1 LIFLP
6 AYENQNQGNIMSK
19 DANRAFFGHPIG
31 LSTLFASEMWER
43 FSYYGM
49 RALLVLFL
57 TATFASGGF
66 EMAELDAFTI
76 YGIFTGLVYVTPI
89 IGGMLADK
97 VLGQRKSI
105 YIGGLTMATGQFLLS
120 ASAWLHGSDV
130 SMELR
135 QTIFY
140 AGLGIL
146 ISGNGFFKPNI
157 STMVGEL
164 YDNNDP
170 RKDGGFTIFYMGIN
184 IGAFLSPLVAGK
196 LGEQVAWQYGFLA
209 AGLGM
214 VLGTVWFF
222 VRSHT
227 LGHIGMPPKVKTESV
242 RLAIKDWFSI
252 LIYWLGVVGFIF
264 AVILG
269 WGAIP
274 SIVSQVIIYV
284 MAIGGVLVLAS
295 SIFRGTSGKTE
306 WSRVGVI
313 LVLAVFN
320 IFFWSG
326 FEQAGTTFNIFARD
340 NTNRMIGSWEIPAT
354 WFQSI
359 NAFYIV
365 AFAPIFS
372 VLWVKLDKFKLNPN
386 TPMKFA
392 WGMTM
397 LAFGFVV
404 MAFAY
409 TRSTGG
415 DEIRLVSPLWL
426 AMVYMLH
433 TFGELCLSPIG
444 LSMVTKL
451 SPPKLVST
459 MMGIW
464 MGSFAAGNFVASQM
478 KAISLKLEATFGME
492 IQVFWM
498 IAIQSGIIA
507 LMLLILS
514 PWLKR
519 MMHGIK

>member
-1 LIFLP
+1 M
-6 AYENQNQGNIMSK
+6 NTNK
-19 DANRAFFGHPIG
+19 DKAFFGHPIG

-66 EMAELDAFTI
+66 EMAELEAFTI

-89 IGGMLADK
+89 IGGILADK
-97 VLGQRKSI
+97 VLGQRKTI
-105 YIGGLTMATGQFLLS
+105 YIGGMTMAIGQFLLS
-120 ASAWLHGSDV
+120 ASAWLHESGAD
-130 SMELR
+130 MDFR
-135 QTIFY
+135 QTIFF

-146 ISGNGFFKPNI
+146 ILGNGFFKPNI

-184 IGAFLSPLVAGK
+184 IGAFFSPLVAGK

-209 AGLGM
+209 AGVGM
-214 VLGTVWFF
+214 LIGTTWFLL
-222 VRSHT
+222 RSHT
-227 LGHIGMPPKVKTESV
+227 LGPIGMPPKVKLERV
-242 RLAIKDWFSI
+242 RLAIKDWFDV
-252 LIYWLGVVGFIF
+252 LLYVLGITAFIF
-264 AVILG
+264 GIILG
-269 WGAIP
+269 WSVIP
-274 SIVSQVIIYV
+274 SGISTAIIYV
-284 MAIGGVLVLAS
+284 VGIGGVIYLIT
-295 SIFRGTSGKTE
+295 SIIKGTSGKTE

-326 FEQAGTTFNIFARD
+326 FEQAGTTFNVFARD
-340 NTNRMIGSWEIPAT
+340 NTMRMIGNWEIPAS

-365 AFAPIFS
+365 AFAPLFS
-372 VLWVKLDKFKLNPN
+372 ILWVKLDKVGLNPN

-392 WGMTM
+392 WGMSL
-397 LAFGFVV
+397 LALGFVV
-404 MAFAY
+404 MAIAY
-409 TRSTGG
+409 SKSTSGG
-415 DEIRLVSPLWL
+415 QLFLISPLWL
-426 AMVYMLH
+426 ALVYLLH

-451 SPPKLVST
+451 SPPRLVST
-459 MMGIW
+459 MMGVW

-478 KAISLKLEATFGME
+478 KAISLRLADTLGTEV
-492 IQVFWM
+492 QVFWL

-507 LMLLILS
+507 LILIILS

>member
-1 LIFLP
+1 
-6 AYENQNQGNIMSK
+6 MSGDSTK
-19 DANRAFFGHPIG
+19 TFFGHPIG

-66 EMAELDAFTI
+66 EMGELDAFTI
-76 YGIFTGLVYVTPI
+76 YGIFTGMVYVTPI

-105 YIGGLTMATGQFLLS
+105 YIGGLTMAIGQFLL
-120 ASAWLHGSDV
+120 ATGAWLGGTDASI
-130 SMELR
+130 ELR

-184 IGAFLSPLVAGK
+184 IGAFFSPMVAGS

-209 AGLGM
+209 AGIGM
-214 VLGTVWFF
+214 VLGTIWFF

-227 LGHIGMPPKVKTESV
+227 LGNIGMPPKVKAERN

-252 LIYWLGVVGFIF
+252 LAYVVSVVAGIF

-269 WGAIP
+269 WGAMP
-274 SIVSQVIIYV
+274 SIVSTIIIYV
-284 MAIGGVLVLAS
+284 LAIGGILFLAN
-295 SIFRGTSGKTE
+295 SIFRGTNGKTE

-340 NTNRMIGSWEIPAT
+340 NTNRMLGSWEIPASV
-354 WFQSI
+354 FQGI

-365 AFAPIFS
+365 AFAPLFS
-372 VLWVKLDKFKLNPN
+372 ILWVKLDKKKLNPS
-386 TPMKFA
+386 TPLKFA
-392 WGMTM
+392 WGMAL
-397 LAFGFVV
+397 LALGFVV
-404 MAFAY
+404 MAIAY

-415 DEIRLVSPLWL
+415 EQIRLVSPLWL
-426 AMVYMLH
+426 AVVYMMH

-464 MGSFAAGNFVASQM
+464 MGSWAAGNFVASQM
-478 KAISLKLEATFGME
+478 KAISIKLESVIGQE
-492 IQVFWM
+492 IQVFWL
-498 IAIQSGIIA
+498 IAVQSAIIA
-507 LMLLILS
+507 AILVALS

>member
-1 LIFLP
+1 
-6 AYENQNQGNIMSK
+6 MSIDK
-19 DANRAFFGHPIG
+19 NKSFFGHPVA

-57 TATFASGGF
+57 TSTFASGGF

-89 IGGMLADK
+89 LGGILADK
-97 VLGQRKSI
+97 VLGQRKAI
-105 YIGGLTMATGQFLLS
+105 YIGGVAMAIGQFLL
-120 ASAWLHGSDV
+120 ALSAWLHGSDAD
-130 SMELR
+130 MEIR
-135 QTIFY
+135 QTLFY

-146 ISGNGFFKPNI
+146 ILGNGFFKPNI

-209 AGLGM
+209 AGIGM
-214 VLGTVWFF
+214 LIGSIWFLI
-222 VRSHT
+222 RSHT
-227 LGHIGMPPKVKTESV
+227 LGKIGMPPKVKSERV
-242 RLAIKDWFSI
+242 RLIIKDWLSI
-252 LIYWLGVVGFIF
+252 LLYVLGIVGLIF
-264 AVILG
+264 GIIIG
-269 WGAIP
+269 WGTVP
-274 SIVSQVIIYV
+274 SVVSTTIIYV
-284 MAIGGVLVLAS
+284 IAIGGTLYLFTN
-295 SIFRGTSGKTE
+295 IFRGTSGKTE

-313 LVLAVFN
+313 FVLAVFN

-340 NTNRMIGSWEIPAT
+340 NTQRMIGNWEIPAT
-354 WFQSI
+354 WFQSV
-359 NAFYIV
+359 NAIYIV
-365 AFAPIFS
+365 IFAPIFS
-372 VLWVKLDKFKLNPN
+372 ILWIKLSKRKLNPN

-392 WGMTM
+392 WGMVF
-397 LAFGFVV
+397 LALGFVI
-404 MAFAY
+404 MAIGY
-409 TRSTGG
+409 SKSTSG
-415 DEIRLVSPLWL
+415 DQVLLISPLWL
-426 AMVYMLH
+426 CAVFLLH

-459 MMGIW
+459 MMGVW

-478 KAISLKLEATFGME
+478 KSISMNLEKVIGTE
-492 IQVFWM
+492 IQVFWL
-498 IAIQSGIIA
+498 IAIQSAIIA
-507 LMLLILS
+507 VILVILS

>member
-1 LIFLP
+1 
-6 AYENQNQGNIMSK
+6 MSRDSNK
-19 DANRAFFGHPIG
+19 AFFGHPIG

-97 VLGQRKSI
+97 FLGQRKSI
-105 YIGGLTMATGQFLLS
+105 YIGGLTMAIGQFLL
-120 ASAWLHGSDV
+120 ASGAWLHGADV
-130 SMELR
+130 STEFR

-184 IGAFLSPLVAGK
+184 IGAFFSPIVAGT

-209 AGLGM
+209 AGIGM
-214 VLGTVWFF
+214 LLGTIWFF

-227 LGHIGMPPKVKTESV
+227 LGHIGMPPKVKAERV
-242 RLAIKDWFSI
+242 RLAVKDWFSI
-252 LIYWLGVVGFIF
+252 LLYVVGVVGLIF

-269 WGAIP
+269 WGAMP
-274 SIVSQVIIYV
+274 SIVSTIIIWAL
-284 MAIGGVLVLAS
+284 AIGGILVLAT

-313 LVLAVFN
+313 LILAVFN

-340 NTNRMIGSWEIPAT
+340 NTQRMFMNWEIPASA
-354 WFQSI
+354 FQGI

-365 AFAPIFS
+365 VFAPLFS
-372 VLWVKLDKFKLNPN
+372 MLWVKLDKMKLNPS
-386 TPMKFA
+386 TPLKFA
-392 WGMTM
+392 WGMAL
-397 LAFGFVV
+397 LAFGFVI

-415 DEIRLVSPLWL
+415 ESIRLVSPLWL

-478 KAISLKLEATFGME
+478 KAISIKLQDALNTE
-492 IQVFWM
+492 IQVFWL
-498 IAIQSGIIA
+498 IAVQSAIIA
-507 LMLLILS
+507 AILLVLS

>member
-1 LIFLP
+1 
-6 AYENQNQGNIMSK
+6 MSK
-19 DANRAFFGHPIG
+19 DKNTAFFGHPLG

-105 YIGGLTMATGQFLLS
+105 YIGGLMMATGQFLL
-120 ASAWLHGSDV
+120 ATSAWLHNSGAE
-130 SMELR
+130 MEFR
-135 QTIFY
+135 QTIFF

-146 ISGNGFFKPNI
+146 IAGNGFFKPNI

-184 IGAFLSPLVAGK
+184 LGAMLSPLVAGK
-196 LGEQVAWQYGFLA
+196 LGEQVAWQYGFLS
-209 AGLGM
+209 AGIGM
-214 VLGTVWFF
+214 LIGTTWFF

-227 LGHIGMPPKVKTESV
+227 LGHIGMPPAVKHERV
-242 RLAIKDWFSI
+242 RLAVKDWISI
-252 LIYWLGVVGFIF
+252 LVYVVSLVALIF
-264 AVILG
+264 AIIIG
-269 WGAIP
+269 WGAMP
-274 SIVSQVIIYV
+274 SVLSTTLIYV
-284 MAIGGVLVLAS
+284 LAIGGTLYLVF
-295 SIFRGTSGKTE
+295 SIFRGTTGKTE

-340 NTNRMIGSWEIPAT
+340 NTNRMIGNWEIPAT

-365 AFAPIFS
+365 VFAPLFS
-372 VLWVKLDKFKLNPN
+372 ILWLKLDKKGLNPN

-392 WGMTM
+392 WGMAL
-397 LAFGFVV
+397 LAAGFVV
-404 MAFAY
+404 MAIAY
-409 TRSTGG
+409 SASTSGA
-415 DEIRLVSPLWL
+415 EIKLMSPMWL

-459 MMGIW
+459 MMGVW

-478 KAISLKLEATFGME
+478 KAISIKLESAIGTE

-498 IAIQSGIIA
+498 IAIQSAIIA
-507 LMLLILS
+507 VILVILS

>member
-1 LIFLP
+1 MISP
-6 AYENQNQGNIMSK
+6 DK
-19 DANRAFFGHPIG
+19 NRAFFGHPIG

-49 RALLVLFL
+49 RALFVLFL

-66 EMAELDAFTI
+66 EMAELEAFTI

-89 IGGMLADK
+89 IGGVLADK
-97 VLGQRKSI
+97 LLGQRKTI
-105 YIGGLTMATGQFLLS
+105 YIGGLTMAAGQFLLA
-120 ASAWLHGSDV
+120 ASAWLHESGAD
-130 SMELR
+130 MDFR
-135 QTIFY
+135 QTIFF

-146 ISGNGFFKPNI
+146 ILGNGFFKPNI

-184 IGAFLSPLVAGK
+184 IGAFFSPLVAGK

-209 AGLGM
+209 AAIGM
-214 VLGTVWFF
+214 LIGTTWFL

-227 LGHIGMPPKVKTESV
+227 LGHIGMPPKVKAERV
-242 RLAIKDWFSI
+242 RLALKDWLEI
-252 LIYWLGVVGFIF
+252 LLYVIVVVVLVFGL
-264 AVILG
+264 ILG

-274 SIVSQVIIYV
+274 GGIGTAIIYIVGIGGLIYLIGSIVK
-284 MAIGGVLVLAS
+284 
-295 SIFRGTSGKTE
+295 GTSGKTE

-326 FEQAGTTFNIFARD
+326 FEQAGTTFNVFARD
-340 NTNRMIGSWEIPAT
+340 NTQRLIGTWEIPAS

-359 NAFYIV
+359 NALYIV
-365 AFAPIFS
+365 IFAPIFS
-372 VLWVKLDKFKLNPN
+372 ILWVRLDKIGLNPN

-392 WGMTM
+392 WGMI
-397 LAFGFVV
+397 LLSLGFVA
-404 MAFAY
+404 MAIAY
-409 TRSTGG
+409 SRSDVAGQ
-415 DEIRLVSPLWL
+415 IFLVSPLWL
-426 AMVYMLH
+426 ALVYLLH

-451 SPPKLVST
+451 SPPKLIST
-459 MMGIW
+459 MMGVW

-478 KAISLKLEATFGME
+478 KAISLQMEELIGTE
-492 IQVFWM
+492 IQVFWL
-498 IAIQSGIIA
+498 IAIQS
-507 LMLLILS
+507 
-514 PWLKR
+514 
-519 MMHGIK
+519 

>member
-1 LIFLP
+1 MISP
-6 AYENQNQGNIMSK
+6 EK
-19 DANRAFFGHPIG
+19 NRAFFGHPVG

-89 IGGMLADK
+89 IGGILADK
-97 VLGQRKSI
+97 ILGQRKTI
-105 YIGGLTMATGQFLLS
+105 YIGGLTMAIGQFLLS
-120 ASAWLHGSDV
+120 ASAWLHESGAD
-130 SMELR
+130 MDFR
-135 QTIFY
+135 QTIFF

-146 ISGNGFFKPNI
+146 ILGNGFFKPNI

-184 IGAFLSPLVAGK
+184 IGAFFSPLVAGK

-209 AGLGM
+209 AGIGM
-214 VLGTVWFF
+214 LVGTVWFL

-227 LGHIGMPPKVKTESV
+227 LGNIGMPPKVKAERN
-242 RLAIKDWFSI
+242 RLAIKDWFNI
-252 LIYWLGVVGFIF
+252 LMYVIGIVALIF
-264 AVILG
+264 VIILG
-269 WGAIP
+269 WSVIP
-274 SIVSQVIIYV
+274 SGISTAIIYIV
-284 MAIGGVLVLAS
+284 GIGGLFYLITNIVK
-295 SIFRGTSGKTE
+295 GTSGKTE

-326 FEQAGTTFNIFARD
+326 FEQAGTTFNVFARD
-340 NTNRMIGSWEIPAT
+340 NTQRMIGNWEIPAS

-359 NAFYIV
+359 NALYIV
-365 AFAPIFS
+365 VFAPLFS
-372 VLWVKLDKFKLNPN
+372 ILWVKLDKKGLNPN

-392 WGMTM
+392 WGMTLLALGFVIM
-397 LAFGFVV
+397 ALAFSKSEG
-404 MAFAY
+404 
-409 TRSTGG
+409 SGQLL
-415 DEIRLVSPLWL
+415 LVSPMWL
-426 AMVYMLH
+426 AMVYLLH

-459 MMGIW
+459 MMGVW
-464 MGSFAAGNFVASQM
+464 LGSFAAGNFVASQM
-478 KAISLKLEATFGME
+478 KAISLSLTDSLGAE
-492 IQVFWM
+492 IQVFWL

-507 LMLLILS
+507 LILLILS

>member
-1 LIFLP
+1 
-6 AYENQNQGNIMSK
+6 MSIDK
-19 DANRAFFGHPIG
+19 NNGFFGHPLA

-89 IGGMLADK
+89 LGGILADK
-97 VLGQRKSI
+97 VLGQRKTI
-105 YIGGLTMATGQFLLS
+105 YIGGLTMAIGQFLL
-120 ASAWLHGSDV
+120 AISAWLHGTDTT
-130 SMELR
+130 MEFR
-135 QTIFY
+135 QTLFFG
-140 AGLGIL
+140 GLGVLIL
-146 ISGNGFFKPNI
+146 GNGFFKPNI

-184 IGAFLSPLVAGK
+184 LGAFLSPLVAGK
-196 LGEQVAWQYGFLA
+196 LGEQVAWHYGFLA
-209 AGLGM
+209 AAVGM
-214 VLGTVWFF
+214 LIGTVWFL

-227 LGHIGMPPKVKTESV
+227 LGNIGMPPKVKLKRD
-242 RLAIKDWFSI
+242 RLIGKDWLSI
-252 LIYWLGVVGFIF
+252 LIYVICIVGLVFGI
-264 AVILG
+264 IIG
-269 WGAIP
+269 WGVIP
-274 SIVSQVIIYV
+274 SVVSTTIIYII
-284 MAIGGVLVLAS
+284 AIGGVLFLVS
-295 SIFRGTSGKTE
+295 NIFRGTSGKTE

-340 NTNRMIGSWEIPAT
+340 NTQRMIGNWEIPAT

-359 NAFYIV
+359 NAIYIV
-365 AFAPIFS
+365 IFAPIFS
-372 VLWVKLDKFKLNPN
+372 VLWVKLSKRNLNPN

-392 WGMTM
+392 WGMVL
-397 LAFGFVV
+397 LALGFVI
-404 MAFAY
+404 MAIGY
-409 TRSTGG
+409 SKSTSG
-415 DEIRLVSPLWL
+415 DQILLISPLWL
-426 AMVYMLH
+426 SAVFLLH

-459 MMGIW
+459 MMGVW

-478 KAISLKLEATFGME
+478 KAISLKLESVIGTE
-492 IQVFWM
+492 IQVFWL
-498 IAIQSGIIA
+498 IAIQSAIIA
-507 LMLLILS
+507 VFLVILS

>member
-1 LIFLP
+1 
-6 AYENQNQGNIMSK
+6 MSMNK
-19 DANRAFFGHPIG
+19 DKAFFGHPIG

-49 RALLVLFL
+49 RALLVLYL

-97 VLGQRKSI
+97 FLGQRKSI
-105 YIGGLTMATGQFLLS
+105 YIGGMTMAIGQFLLS
-120 ASAWLHGSDV
+120 ASAWLSESGADI
-130 SMELR
+130 ELR
-135 QTIFY
+135 QTIFF

-146 ISGNGFFKPNI
+146 IAGNGFFKPNI

-184 IGAFLSPLVAGK
+184 IGAFFSPLVAGK
-196 LGEQVAWQYGFLA
+196 LGEQVAWQYGFLS
-209 AGLGM
+209 AGIGM
-214 VLGTVWFF
+214 LIGTTWFLF
-222 VRSHT
+222 RSHT
-227 LGHIGMPPKVKTESV
+227 LGHIGMPPKFKAERV
-242 RLAIKDWFSI
+242 RLAIKDWFNI
-252 LIYWLGVVGFIF
+252 FTYVIGVVAVIF
-264 AVILG
+264 GIILG
-269 WGAIP
+269 WSAIP
-274 SIVSQVIIYV
+274 SNVSTAIIYIL
-284 MAIGGVLVLAS
+284 AIGGALFLIRNITV
-295 SIFRGTSGKTE
+295 GTSGKTE

-313 LVLAVFN
+313 LVLALFN
-320 IFFWSG
+320 IFYWTG

-340 NTNRMIGSWEIPAT
+340 NTQRLIGNWEIPASA
-354 WFQSI
+354 FQGI

-365 AFAPIFS
+365 VFAPLFS
-372 VLWVKLDKFKLNPN
+372 ILWVKLDKKRINPN

-392 WGMTM
+392 WGMIL
-397 LAFGFVV
+397 LALGFVI
-404 MAFAY
+404 MAIAF
-409 TRSTGG
+409 TRSTAG
-415 DEIRLVSPLWL
+415 EQIRLVSPVWL
-426 AMVYMLH
+426 ALVYLMH
-433 TFGELCLSPIG
+433 TWGELCLSPIG

-459 MMGIW
+459 MMGVW

-478 KAISLKLEATFGME
+478 KAISLKLETALGTE
-492 IQVFWM
+492 IQVFWL
-498 IAIQSGIIA
+498 IAVQSAIIA
-507 LMLLILS
+507 VILVILS
-514 PWLKR
+514 PWLKK

>member
-1 LIFLP
+1 
-6 AYENQNQGNIMSK
+6 MSIDK
-19 DANRAFFGHPIG
+19 NNGFFGHPVA

-89 IGGMLADK
+89 LGGILADK
-97 VLGQRKSI
+97 VLGQRKTI
-105 YIGGLTMATGQFLLS
+105 YIGGLTMAIGQFLL
-120 ASAWLHGSDV
+120 AISAWLHGTDAT
-130 SMELR
+130 MEFR
-135 QTIFY
+135 QTLFFG
-140 AGLGIL
+140 GLGVLIL
-146 ISGNGFFKPNI
+146 GNGFFKPNI

-184 IGAFLSPLVAGK
+184 LGAFLSPLVAGK
-196 LGEQVAWQYGFLA
+196 LGEQVAWHYGFLA
-209 AGLGM
+209 AAVGM
-214 VLGTVWFF
+214 LIGTVWFL

-227 LGHIGMPPKVKTESV
+227 LGNIGMPPKVKSKRD
-242 RLAIKDWFSI
+242 RLIGKDWISI
-252 LIYWLGVVGFIF
+252 LIYVICIVGLVFGI
-264 AVILG
+264 IIG
-269 WGAIP
+269 WGVIP
-274 SIVSQVIIYV
+274 SVVSTTIIYII
-284 MAIGGVLVLAS
+284 AIGGVLFLVS
-295 SIFRGTSGKTE
+295 NIFRGTSGKTE

-340 NTNRMIGSWEIPAT
+340 NTQRMIGNWEIPAT

-359 NAFYIV
+359 NAIYIV
-365 AFAPIFS
+365 IFAPIFS
-372 VLWVKLDKFKLNPN
+372 VLWVKLSKRNLNPN

-392 WGMTM
+392 WGMVL
-397 LAFGFVV
+397 LALGFVI
-404 MAFAY
+404 MAIGY
-409 TRSTGG
+409 SKSTSG
-415 DEIRLVSPLWL
+415 DQIQLISPLWL
-426 AMVYMLH
+426 SAVFLLH

-459 MMGIW
+459 MMGVW

-478 KAISLKLEATFGME
+478 KAISLKLESVIGTE
-492 IQVFWM
+492 IQVFWL
-498 IAIQSGIIA
+498 IAIQSAIIA
-507 LMLLILS
+507 VFLVILS

>member
-1 LIFLP
+1 
-6 AYENQNQGNIMSK
+6 MSTDK
-19 DANRAFFGHPIG
+19 NTAFFGHPIG

-66 EMAELDAFTI
+66 EMAELEAFTI

-105 YIGGLTMATGQFLLS
+105 YIGGLTMAGGQFLL
-120 ASAWLHGSDV
+120 AGSAWLSGGDA

-135 QTIFY
+135 QTLFF

-146 ISGNGFFKPNI
+146 ILGNGLFKPNI

-170 RKDGGFTIFYMGIN
+170 RKDAGFTIFYMGIN
-184 IGAFLSPLVAGK
+184 LGAFLSPLVAGK
-196 LGEQVAWQYGFLA
+196 LGEQVAWQYGFLS
-209 AGLGM
+209 AGIGM
-214 VLGTVWFF
+214 FLGTIWFF
-222 VRSHT
+222 ARSHT
-227 LGHIGMPPKVKTESV
+227 LGHIGMPPKVKAERV
-242 RLAIKDWFSI
+242 RLVVKDWLSI
-252 LIYWLGVVGFIF
+252 FIYSIGIIGITFGMIV
-264 AVILG
+264 G
-269 WGAIP
+269 WGALP
-274 SIVSQVIIYV
+274 SVISKTIIYV
-284 MAIGGVLVLAS
+284 ITIGGTGYLILTIVK
-295 SIFRGTSGKTE
+295 GTSGKTE

-313 LVLAVFN
+313 LVLAIFN

-340 NTNRMIGSWEIPAT
+340 NTQRLIGNWEIPAS

-359 NAFYIV
+359 NAIFIV
-365 AFAPIFS
+365 LFAPLFS
-372 VLWVKLDKFKLNPN
+372 ILWVQLEKRKINPN

-392 WGMTM
+392 WGMVL
-397 LAFGFVV
+397 LALGFVV

-409 TRSTGG
+409 SLSTSG
-415 DEIRLVSPLWL
+415 DQIKLISPLWL
-426 AMVYMLH
+426 CMVFMLH

-459 MMGIW
+459 MMGVW
-464 MGSFAAGNFVASQM
+464 FGSTAAGNFVASQM
-478 KAISLKLEATFGME
+478 KAISIHLEQAMGTE
-492 IQVFWM
+492 IQVFWL
-498 IAIQSGIIA
+498 IAIQSIIIA
-507 LMLLILS
+507 VILLILS

>member
-1 LIFLP
+1 M
-6 AYENQNQGNIMSK
+6 NSNK
-19 DANRAFFGHPIG
+19 DKAFFGHPIG

-105 YIGGLTMATGQFLLS
+105 YIGGLTMAIGQFLLAS
-120 ASAWLHGSDV
+120 SAWLHGADV
-130 SMELR
+130 DVELR
-135 QTIFY
+135 KTLFF

-146 ISGNGFFKPNI
+146 IAGNGFFKPNV

-184 IGAFLSPLVAGK
+184 IGAFFSPLVAGK
-196 LGEQVAWQYGFLA
+196 LGEQVAWQYGFLS
-209 AGLGM
+209 AGIGM
-214 VLGTVWFF
+214 LIGTTWFF
-222 VRSHT
+222 IRSHT
-227 LGHIGMPPKVKTESV
+227 LGHVGMPPKVKAERV
-242 RLAIKDWFSI
+242 RLAINDWFSI
-252 LIYWLGVVGFIF
+252 LIFVVGVVALIF
-264 AVILG
+264 GLIVG
-269 WGAIP
+269 WGALP
-274 SIVSQVIIYV
+274 KAVSETIIYIV
-284 MAIGGVLVLAS
+284 AIGGSMYLLS
-295 SIFRGTSGKTE
+295 SIVKGTKGKTE

-313 LVLAVFN
+313 LVLALFN

-340 NTNRMIGSWEIPAT
+340 NTQRMIGNWEIPAS

-365 AFAPIFS
+365 AFAPLFS
-372 VLWVKLDKFKLNPN
+372 ILWVKLDKKGINPN

-392 WGMTM
+392 WGMTL
-397 LAFGFVV
+397 LALGFVI
-404 MAFAY
+404 MALAY
-409 TRSTGG
+409 SRSTSGE
-415 DEIRLVSPLWL
+415 EIKLVSPLWL
-426 AMVYMLH
+426 ALVYLMH
-433 TFGELCLSPIG
+433 TWGELCLSPIG

-464 MGSFAAGNFVASQM
+464 MGSWAAGNFVASQM
-478 KAISLKLEATFGME
+478 KAISIHLQNALGRE
-492 IQVFWM
+492 IQVFWL
-498 IAIQSGIIA
+498 IAVQSAIIA
-507 LMLLILS
+507 AILVALS

>member
-1 LIFLP
+1 M
-6 AYENQNQGNIMSK
+6 NMDSNK
-19 DANRAFFGHPIG
+19 TFFGHPIG
-31 LSTLFASEMWER
+31 LSTLFASELWER

-57 TATFASGGF
+57 TATYATGGF

-105 YIGGLTMATGQFLLS
+105 YIGGLTMAAGQFLLS
-120 ASAWLHGSDV
+120 ASAWLHGADIDL
-130 SMELR
+130 ELR
-135 QTIFY
+135 KTLFFS
-140 AGLGIL
+140 GLGIL
-146 ISGNGFFKPNI
+146 IAGNGFFKPNI

-184 IGAFLSPLVAGK
+184 IGAFFSPLVAGK
-196 LGEQVAWQYGFLA
+196 LGEQVAWQYGFLS
-209 AGLGM
+209 AGIGM
-214 VLGTVWFF
+214 LLGTTWFF
-222 VRSHT
+222 FRSHT
-227 LGHIGMPPKVKTESV
+227 LGHIGMPPKVKAERV
-242 RLAIKDWFSI
+242 RLILKDWFSI
-252 LIYWLGVVGFIF
+252 VIYVVGIIALIF
-264 AVILG
+264 GLIMG
-269 WGAIP
+269 WGALP
-274 SIVSQVIIYV
+274 STVSTTIIYV
-284 MAIGGVLVLAS
+284 VAIGATLYLFTTIA
-295 SIFRGTSGKTE
+295 RGTKGKTE
-306 WSRVGVI
+306 WSRIGVI

-340 NTNRMIGSWEIPAT
+340 NTQRMIGNWEIPAT

-372 VLWVKLDKFKLNPN
+372 VLWVKLDRKGLNPS
-386 TPMKFA
+386 TPRKFA
-392 WGMTM
+392 WGMTLLALGFVIM
-397 LAFGFVV
+397 ALAF
-404 MAFAY
+404 
-409 TRSTGG
+409 TRSTSG
-415 DEIRLVSPLWL
+415 EQIKLVSPLWL
-426 AMVYMLH
+426 FLVYLMH
-433 TFGELCLSPIG
+433 TWGELCLSPIG

-464 MGSFAAGNFVASQM
+464 MGSWAAGNFVASQM
-478 KAISLKLEATFGME
+478 KAISIWLQGALGRE
-492 IQVFWM
+492 IQVFWL
-498 IAIQSGIIA
+498 IAIQSAIIA
-507 LMLLILS
+507 LILFILS
-514 PWLKR
+514 PWLKK